1 MCGIFGIVLL
11 QQSSESIYKLI
22 INGLIQLQNRG
33 YDSCGLSILHNFSF
47 NMPLS
52 GAEIPKGGFEPLLCA
67 SSMRKGVNI
76 ENKEKTFDVLKCAS
90 TNKINAIDKLLG
102 LVKDLEI
109 NNSTIGI
116 GHNRWATHGMKTDAN
131 AHPHL
136 SNDRNFVIVHNGI
149 IENYHILK
157 KMLLENGFTFFSQT
171 DTEII
176 VNLLQ
181 YNYSLLNNTFES
193 IRKTIRELDGTY
205 GLIIQSLYEP
215 NKLFCV
221 RNGSPLLIAQTE
233 DRVIITSEQSGF
245 CNMVN
250 NYITLNNDDICI
262 IEQTE
267 TQINL
272 VSNHAYLKKNITILE
287 DVLTPYPYTH
297 WTLKE
302 INDQPNTIMNAIN
315 KGGRIK
321 SKTEVKLG
329 GLEQCAYNL
338 KNIKNIIILGC
349 GTSFFAGLYGMYFFK
364 QICNFNTVQV
374 FDGAE
379 FNNYDIPKIGET
391 SFILISQSGETK
403 DLHRCIEIA
412 KLNNITTIG
421 IINVVDSLIAGEV
434 DCGIYCNAGKE
445 VGVASTKSFTSQV
458 VCLSLAALWFAQLH
472 NINENK
478 RAGMIRDLHNLSN
491 DFKNTLDC
499 CSEHIR
505 EIAKKIKAPSMFLL
519 GKGSDEYIAKE
530 GSLKIKEISYIHS
543 EGYSSSSL
551 KHGPFALLDENMPVI
566 ILNLDQMH
574 RAKTINCCQEVA
586 SRKSPIILIT
596 NTRDDVQGINCETV
610 FIPENKTYGS
620 LLGVVPIQF
629 LAYYLSVERGINPDK
644 PKNLAKVVTV
654 E

>member
-1 MCGIFGIVLL
+1 MCGIFGIVLSQEKL
-11 QQSSESIYKLI
+11 ENIYNLI
-22 INGLIQLQNRG
+22 INGLTQLQNRG
-33 YDSCGLSILHNFSF
+33 YDSCGLSILN
-47 NMPLS
+47 N
-52 GAEIPKGGFEPLLCA
+52 
-67 SSMRKGVNI
+67 N
-76 ENKEKTFDVLKCAS
+76 TFDVVKCAS
-90 TNKINAIDKLLG
+90 TNEINAIDKLL
-102 LVKDLEI
+102 LLI
-109 NNSTIGI
+109 NNENLKNENYTIGI
-116 GHNRWATHGMKTDAN
+116 GHNRWATHGMKTDVN

-157 KMLLENGFTFFSQT
+157 SMLLEKGFTFFSQT

-181 YNYSLLNNTFES
+181 YNYSQSNGSVFEV
-193 IRKTIRELDGTY
+193 IRKTISELNGTY

-221 RNGSPLLIAQTE
+221 RNGSPLLIGQTE

-262 IEQTE
+262 IEQTGSE
-267 TQINL
+267 VNL
-272 VSNHAYLKKNITILE
+272 TTNHVYLKKNISEIECL
-287 DVLTPYPYTH
+287 LTPHPYKH

-302 INDQPNTIMNAIN
+302 MNDQPNTIMNAIN

-329 GLEQCAYNL
+329 GLEQCAHNL

-391 SFILISQSGETK
+391 AFVLISQSGETK

-412 KLNNITTIG
+412 KSNNITTIG
-421 IINVVDSLIAGEV
+421 IINVVDSLIAKEV

-472 NINENK
+472 NVNENK
-478 RAGMIRDLHNLSN
+478 RVKMISDLHNLSN

-499 CSEHIR
+499 CSEQIH
-505 EIAKKIKAPSMFLL
+505 EIAKKMRQNNMFLL

-551 KHGPFALLDENMPVI
+551 KHGPFALLDENMPVVI
-566 ILNLDQMH
+566 FNLDQTH

-586 SRKSPIILIT
+586 SRNSPIILIT
-596 NTRDDVQGINCETV
+596 NTHDNMQGINCETV
-610 FIPENKTYGS
+610 LIPENKTYGS